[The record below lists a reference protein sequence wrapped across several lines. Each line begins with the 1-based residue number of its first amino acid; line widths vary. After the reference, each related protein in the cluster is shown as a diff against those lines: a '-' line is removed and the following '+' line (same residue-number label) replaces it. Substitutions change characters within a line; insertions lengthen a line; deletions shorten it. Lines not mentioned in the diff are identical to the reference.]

1 MNKPI
6 NFSREYPLFKK
17 PNERTYEGKGV
28 YFENS
33 IYYLW
38 WEFLRRN
45 EEYKKCCETDGKGPL
60 NELYKDF
67 GDVFN
72 VKFKTWWQ
80 KDNRGACLFGNP
92 LKPEFKIITEKKEI
106 ISSDE
111 VMYLQIPMKW
121 TKIKIQKRF
130 KEFLVNNH
138 QGVQGINTKL
148 LETARYI
155 PNTHYQMDAL
165 QKYLRL
171 LDYKHDNPDLTLF
184 DIGWEIG
191 INSNGPYGTTTEIK
205 GSITRQTKA
214 MLELC
219 RIIINGT
226 SLGKFPVLKKCD
238 VKT

>member
-72 VKFKTWWQ
+72 VKFKTW
-80 KDNRGACLFGNP
+80 
-92 LKPEFKIITEKKEI
+92 
-106 ISSDE
+106 
-111 VMYLQIPMKW
+111 
-121 TKIKIQKRF
+121 
-130 KEFLVNNH
+130 
-138 QGVQGINTKL
+138 
-148 LETARYI
+148 
-155 PNTHYQMDAL
+155 
-165 QKYLRL
+165 
-171 LDYKHDNPDLTLF
+171 
-184 DIGWEIG
+184 
-191 INSNGPYGTTTEIK
+191 
-205 GSITRQTKA
+205 
-214 MLELC
+214 
-219 RIIINGT
+219 
-226 SLGKFPVLKKCD
+226 
-238 VKT
+238 